1 MTKASIRSQAAAMVE
16 EFHRAYGVPV
26 GSRPTLDVGETVR
39 DLRQSLMREELAEV
53 CTAIAQ
59 GDLIE
64 VADGLADLLY
74 VVYGTAITFG
84 IDLDAVVREVHR
96 SNMTKLGVDGRPI
109 YRADGKVMKGP
120 GFEPPRIAEVLGLGA
135 EAD

>member
-1 MTKASIRSQAAAMVE
+1 MVE
-16 EFHRAYGVPV
+16 EFHHAYGVPV

-39 DLRQSLMREELAEV
+39 ALRQSLMREELAEV
-53 CTAIAQ
+53 CAAINRR
-59 GDLIE
+59 DLIE

-96 SNMTKLGVDGRPI
+96 SNMTKLGADGRPI

-120 GFEPPRIAEVLGLGA
+120 GFEPPRIAEVLKLAGG
-135 EAD
+135 EH